1 MKGQSP
7 QSFTSSADEYLT
19 HYWPI
24 ENGEIKDVIDSKDME
39 QGNFTSFIGDRFGC
53 PNSALALNGGWTQV
67 PPGIYFDTPEF
78 TISFWIYPQQVG
90 VWSKVIDF
98 GNGPNSNNIF
108 LSQYSTPYFQIYSN
122 NVIVNKAVSP
132 DNLQTNK
139 WQFLAVTLNCNRST
153 IYIDGQLTATS
164 SHNYTLQI
172 LNRTKCFIGK
182 SNWAEDGYSY
192 SYLDDLRFYNKSLT
206 QEEIVELM
214 NYQNLTSRKID
225 FFIFF
230 GKFKILEMRKNLLL
244 YPLNFHKIRIPCK
257 NRTLYAISLT
267 YDT

>member
-1 MKGQSP
+1 MIILNNFRKDQSP
-7 QSFTSSADEYLT
+7 QSFALPTDQYLT
-19 HYWPI
+19 HSWPI
-24 ENGEIKDVIDSKDME
+24 KMGTMLDEIGAAHMT
-39 QGNFTSFIGDRFGC
+39 QGNSTSFIEDRFGC

-90 VWSKVIDF
+90 VWSRVIDF

-153 IYIDGQLTATS
+153 IYIDGQLTI
-164 SHNYTLQI
+164 NLNKQYTLQI
-172 LNRTKCFIGK
+172 SNRTNCFIGK
-182 SNWAEDGYSY
+182 SNWAGDGYSY
-192 SYLDDLRFYNKSLT
+192 SNLDDLRFYNKSLT

-214 NYQNLTSRKID
+214 NYENQTSRTFHLL
-225 FFIFF
+225 FFSF
-230 GKFKILEMRKNLLL
+230 
-244 YPLNFHKIRIPCK
+244 
-257 NRTLYAISLT
+257 
-267 YDT
+267 